1 MLVIP
6 ELAEEVMLLSD
17 SKITRKVMNYF
28 YLWLR

>member
-17 SKITRKVMNYF
+17 SKITRKVRV
-28 YLWLR
+28 LSVTTL